1 MKGRNRYTWM
11 ENEGKWF
18 AHAGL
23 RLPKEKEIPPP
34 DDAGP
39 MVLLDK
45 RYPRIFK
52 NPEQKTECREYLF
65 SVHDNRDALRYS
77 IETYDN
83 GLGRKK
89 FLDER
94 RQHNSD
100 MSLLAQGDSNN
111 AEERRHSL
119 PTYLSDYQ
127 THGKTEDTTRRRFPR
142 SHLERSKDAT
152 VQAIEDFM
160 WFGRNDSI
168 HVIPLS
174 VLSAT
179 HWHAGKN
186 PWKYSYHSK
195 H

>member
-1 MKGRNRYTWM
+1 MKGRNRYAWM

-23 RLPKEKEIPPP
+23 RVSKEQDISPPG
-34 DDAGP
+34 DAGP
-39 MVLLDK
+39 MMLQVK
-45 RYPRIFK
+45 RYPRVFRST
-52 NPEQKTECREYLF
+52 EQKTMCREYLF
-65 SVHDNRDALRYS
+65 SAHDNRDALRDS

-89 FLDER
+89 FLDDR

-100 MSLLAQGDSNN
+100 VSFLAQGDSS
-111 AEERRHSL
+111 SL
-119 PTYLSDYQ
+119 KDWRQSFPTYLSDYRG
-127 THGKTEDTTRRRFPR
+127 HGKTESPGRRRFPR
-142 SHLERSKDAT
+142 NHLERSKDAA

-168 HVIPLS
+168 HLIPLS

-179 HWHAGKN
+179 HWHVGKN
-186 PWKYSYHSK
+186 PWRYSYHSK